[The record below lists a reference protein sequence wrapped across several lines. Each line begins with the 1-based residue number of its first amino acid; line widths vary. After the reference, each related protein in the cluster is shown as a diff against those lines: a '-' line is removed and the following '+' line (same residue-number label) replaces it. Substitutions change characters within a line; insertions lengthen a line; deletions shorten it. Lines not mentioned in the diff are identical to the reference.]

1 MLFVSE
7 GKMANTTEIRHWFIE
22 LHAWWEGQINST
34 MLSQQFELSR
44 QAASSA
50 LKTYREAINPNSLIY
65 DTHSKA
71 YRPSDTMKL
80 TSISGDVAEYLHWV
94 SEHRIPA
101 PLSPGFESLKPPE
114 RSVSPQVMRAMIKAQ
129 REQRRLEVD
138 YVSLTN
144 PNNEGRIIVPHT
156 FVNAGVRWHLRAWCE
171 KSQQYRD
178 FVLSRFRGTPELL
191 DTSSNGKNQD
201 TAWNTP
207 LELVFAPDPRLN
219 DAQKAVLMNDYQMS
233 NGTLI
238 VETRAAL
245 AQYLIQE
252 MQVSVKI
259 LDGTPE
265 AQQLVLVNKQEVK
278 GWLFGD

>member
-1 MLFVSE
+1 
-7 GKMANTTEIRHWFIE
+7 MANTTEIRYWFIE
-22 LHAWWEGQINST
+22 LHAWWEGQINSP
-34 MLSQQFELSR
+34 MLCQQFEISR
-44 QAASSA
+44 QAASNA
-50 LKTYREAINPNSLIY
+50 LKSYREDINPGSLHY
-65 DTHSKA
+65 DAHTKA
-71 YRPSDTMKL
+71 YRPTPAMKPNI
-80 TSISGDVAEYLHWV
+80 ISGDVTEYFQWV

-101 PLSPGFESLKPPE
+101 TLSPGFESLKPPE
-114 RSVSPQVMRAMIKAQ
+114 RSVSPQVMRAMIQAQ
-129 REQRRLEVD
+129 REQRRLDVD

-144 PNNEGRIIVPHT
+144 PNHEGRIIVPHT
-156 FVNAGVRWHLRAWCE
+156 FVNAGLRWHLRAWCE

-191 DTSSNGKNQD
+191 DASHNGKEQD

-219 DAQKAVLMNDYQMS
+219 EAKKAVLMNDYQMK
-233 NGTLI
+233 GGQL
-238 VETRAAL
+238 VVKTRAAL

-252 MQVSVKI
+252 MQVSVKV

-265 AQQLVLVNKQEVK
+265 AQQLVLVNMQEVR

>member
-1 MLFVSE
+1 
-7 GKMANTTEIRHWFIE
+7 MANTTEIRYWFIE
-22 LHAWWEGQINST
+22 LHVWWEGQINST
-34 MLSQQFELSR
+34 MLCQQFELSR
-44 QAASSA
+44 QAASTA
-50 LKTYREAINPNSLIY
+50 LKSYREVLNPNSLTY
-65 DTHSKA
+65 DAHSKI
-71 YRPSDTMKL
+71 YRPSDTMMPTL
-80 TSISGDVAEYLHWV
+80 ISGDVAEYLHWV

-101 PLSPGFESLKPPE
+101 SLSPGFESLKPPE
-114 RSVSPQVMRAMIKAQ
+114 RGVSRQVMRAMVRAQ

-144 PNNEGRIIVPHT
+144 PNDEGRIIVPHT

-191 DTSSNGKNQD
+191 DASDNGKDQD

-207 LELVFAPDPRLN
+207 IELVFAPDSRLS
-219 DAQKAVLMNDYQMS
+219 DAQKGVLVNDYQMQD
-233 NGTLI
+233 GRLI
-238 VETRAAL
+238 VKTRAAL

-278 GWLFGD
+278 AWLFGD